1 MQPGIF
7 ITMEGIDGAG
17 KSTHIERLATLFRT
31 QGRTVVVSR
40 EPGGTPLAE
49 KIRSVL
55 LAERM
60 DSLSEALLMFA
71 SRREHIVDVIAPA
84 LRRGD
89 VVISDR
95 FTDSSFAYQGG
106 GRQFDTSKLETLES
120 WVQDA
125 GPDAQAVVP
134 DLTLWFDLP
143 AEIAAA
149 RLSTARAP
157 DKFESES
164 VAFFARVITA
174 YQRRKEQCPG
184 RITRIDAHRS
194 VDDVWQ
200 QVLGAIQQ
208 RGWSTP

>member
-1 MQPGIF
+1 
-7 ITMEGIDGAG
+7 MEGIDGAG
-17 KSTHIERLATLFRT
+17 KSTHIERLATLFRK

-55 LAERM
+55 LADRM

-71 SRREHIVDVIAPA
+71 ARREHIVEVIAPA

-95 FTDSSFAYQGG
+95 YTDSSFAYQGG

-125 GPDAQAVVP
+125 DPHAQAVVP

-164 VAFFARVITA
+164 VAFFARVIAA
-174 YQRRKEQCPG
+174 YQRRQDQCPS

-194 VDDVWQ
+194 VDDVWH

-208 RGWSTP
+208 RGWNTP